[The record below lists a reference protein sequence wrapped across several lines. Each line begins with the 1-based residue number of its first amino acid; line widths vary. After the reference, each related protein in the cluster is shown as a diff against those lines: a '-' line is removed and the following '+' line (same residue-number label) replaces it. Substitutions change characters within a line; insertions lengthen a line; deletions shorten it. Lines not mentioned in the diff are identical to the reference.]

1 MDCKKGNTFSTS
13 LGAMWI
19 GENSYNHDQAEKCCR
34 SGGGSLASL
43 TTPDVVSEMSKIM
56 GKRDQND
63 GFLTKFYNWF
73 KGTELIRLGVNIT
86 KGVGKWNNGEDFKC
100 EFCELN
106 VFMEKLLQESV
117 NFHTISFNGYC
128 SCSNTTAPVN
138 FTLFLN

>member
-1 MDCKKGNTFSTS
+1 MDCKKGNTFNTS

-19 GENSYNHDQAEKCCR
+19 GENSYNHDQAEECCR
-34 SGGGSLASL
+34 SGGSSLASL

-117 NFHTISFNGYC
+117 NFHTIRF
-128 SCSNTTAPVN
+128 
-138 FTLFLN
+138 